1 MKRRDFLTLSGLAL
15 GSILIPSQVARLIRE
30 TCVENGE
37 PLIITPRSSKAILYA
52 VNEGGDYTFHWGD
65 PFAEPEPPTWE
76 EYLDMQGVDTRDPG
90 SVKEYFRDQ
99 TGCEPGEEPDVSLDE
114 PIDGYSLELWLDGDY
129 SMQSS
134 SMALGYHYLRDLP
147 LCPDRK
153 KIPGDPLGSLSF
165 IEGPHPGS
173 NLTYVQAP
181 DYSTIA
187 CLQHRLNELGEGVEI
202 KFLENPA

>member
-1 MKRRDFLTLSGLAL
+1 MKRRDFFTLSGLAL
-15 GSILIPSQVARLIRE
+15 GSILIPSSVARLIRD

-37 PLIITPRSSKAILYA
+37 PLLFTPRSSRSLLYA
-52 VNEGGDYTFHWGD
+52 VDDCGSYTFHIGD
-65 PFAEPEPPTWE
+65 PYAEPEPPNWD
-76 EYLDMQGVDTRDPG
+76 EYLEMRGVETSDPE

-99 TGCEPGEEPDVSLDE
+99 WGSEPGDE
-114 PIDGYSLELWLDGDY
+114 LEITLTDPIDGYTRELWLDGEY

-134 SMALGYHYLRDLP
+134 SMALGYHYLQGLP

-153 KIPGDPLGSLSF
+153 KVPGDALGSLSF

-181 DYSTIA
+181 DYSTVA

-202 KFLENPA
+202 KFYEN